1 MSEQTRPATEVAAT
15 GALFRVEDY
24 RMCESVGYLVGRAKT
39 ALSMAIEQE
48 VAQMDVTHSQAS
60 CLVLLANG
68 RCQTATD
75 LGRELNTDIG
85 SLTRMLSRMEKRG
98 LIERV
103 RSESDRRV
111 VHLELTAAGREL
123 ADRMPAIYTHVLNR
137 FFADFTHADVDT
149 LRGLLKRILDNGA
162 ATEGNRLRTADH

>member
-1 MSEQTRPATEVAAT
+1 
-15 GALFRVEDY
+15 
-24 RMCESVGYLVGRAKT
+24 MCESVGYLVGRAKT
-39 ALSMAIEQE
+39 AISMAIEQE

-98 LIERV
+98 LIERA

-111 VHLELTAAGREL
+111 VHLELTDAGRDL
-123 ADRMPAIYTHVLNR
+123 ANRMPAIYTHVLNR
-137 FFADFTHADVDT
+137 FFAGFTPGDVDT
-149 LRGLLKRILDNGA
+149 LRVLLKRILDNGA
-162 ATEGNRLRTADH
+162 ATENRPRPAEH

>member
-1 MSEQTRPATEVAAT
+1 MSEQTRPATEVAAA

-111 VHLELTAAGREL
+111 VHLEL

-137 FFADFTHADVDT
+137 FFAGFSPTEVQM
-149 LRGLLKRILDNGA
+149 LRGLLQRVLDNGA
-162 ATEGNRLRTADH
+162 ATEGSRLRPADH

>member
-1 MSEQTRPATEVAAT
+1 MSEQTRPTTEVAA

-24 RMCESVGYLVGRAKT
+24 RMCESVGYLVGRTKT

-98 LIERV
+98 LIERA

-111 VHLELTAAGREL
+111 VHLELTEAGRDL
-123 ADRMPAIYTHVLNR
+123 ANRMPAIFTRVLNR
-137 FFADFTHADVDT
+137 FFAGFSRDEVQT
-149 LRGLLKRILDNGA
+149 LRGLLQRVLENGCA
-162 ATEGNRLRTADH
+162 AEGHRLRPAEH

>member
-1 MSEQTRPATEVAAT
+1 MSEQTRSATEVAAAGT
-15 GALFRVEDY
+15 LFRVEDY
-24 RMCESVGYLVGRAKT
+24 RMCESVGYLVGRTKT

-111 VHLELTAAGREL
+111 VHLELTEAGRDL
-123 ADRMPAIYTHVLNR
+123 ADRMPAIYTRVLNR
-137 FFADFTHADVDT
+137 FFAGFTPGDVDT
-149 LRGLLKRILDNGA
+149 LRELLKRVLDNCA
-162 ATEGNRLRTADH
+162 ATESHRMRPADH

>member
-1 MSEQTRPATEVAAT
+1 MSEQTRPATEVAAGT
-15 GALFRVEDY
+15 LFRVEDY

-48 VAQMDVTHSQAS
+48 VAAMDVTHSQAS

-111 VHLELTAAGREL
+111 VHLEVTQAGRDL
-123 ADRMPAIYTHVLNR
+123 ADRMPAIYTHALNR
-137 FFADFTHADVDT
+137 FFAGFTSGDVDT

-162 ATEGNRLRTADH
+162 ATEGHRVRPAGH

>member
-1 MSEQTRPATEVAAT
+1 MSGQTRSATEIT
-15 GALFRVEDY
+15 PGALFRVEDY
-24 RMCESVGYLVGRAKT
+24 RMCESMGYLIGRTKT

-60 CLVLLANG
+60 CLMLLANG

-98 LIERV
+98 LIERA

-111 VHLELTAAGREL
+111 VHLELTDAGRTL
-123 ADRMPAIYTHVLNR
+123 AERMPAIYTQVLNR
-137 FFADFTHADVDT
+137 FFAGFTQTEVQT
-149 LRGLLKRILDNGA
+149 LRGLLQRVLDNGTDA
-162 ATEGNRLRTADH
+162 ARMRPADA

>member
-1 MSEQTRPATEVAAT
+1 MSEQTRPSTEVIAPGT
-15 GALFRVEDY
+15 LFRVEDY

-48 VAQMDVTHSQAS
+48 VAAMDVTHSQAS

-111 VHLELTAAGREL
+111 VHLEVTAAGREL

-137 FFADFTHADVDT
+137 FFAGFSPAEVQT
-149 LRGLLKRILDNGA
+149 LRGLLQRVLDNG
-162 ATEGNRLRTADH
+162 TGPEGHRVRTADH

>member
-1 MSEQTRPATEVAAT
+1 MSEQTRPTTEVAAT

-111 VHLELTAAGREL
+111 VHLEVTEAGRDL

-137 FFADFTHADVDT
+137 FFAGFTPGDVDT

-162 ATEGNRLRTADH
+162 ATEGHRMRPADH

>member
-1 MSEQTRPATEVAAT
+1 MSEQTSRTTETPAA

-111 VHLELTAAGREL
+111 VHLEVTEAGRDL

-137 FFADFTHADVDT
+137 FFAGFTQGDVDT
-149 LRGLLKRILDNGA
+149 LRTLLKRILDNGA
-162 ATEGNRLRTADH
+162 GAEGSRSRAGHH

>member
-1 MSEQTRPATEVAAT
+1 MSEQTRPATEVNASGT
-15 GALFRVEDY
+15 LFRVEDY

-98 LIERV
+98 LIERM

-111 VHLELTAAGREL
+111 VHLELTEAGRDL
-123 ADRMPAIYTHVLNR
+123 ANRMPAIYTHVLNR
-137 FFADFTHADVDT
+137 FFAGFTPGDVDT
-149 LRGLLKRILDNGA
+149 LRALLKRVLDNGA
-162 ATEGNRLRTADH
+162 ATEGNRVRPTDH

>member
-1 MSEQTRPATEVAAT
+1 M
-15 GALFRVEDY
+15 
-24 RMCESVGYLVGRAKT
+24 
-39 ALSMAIEQE
+39 
-48 VAQMDVTHSQAS
+48 
-60 CLVLLANG
+60 LLANG

-111 VHLELTAAGREL
+111 VHLEVTEAGRDL

-137 FFADFTHADVDT
+137 FFAGFTPGDVDT

-162 ATEGNRLRTADH
+162 ATEGHRMRPADH